1 MLKKTML
8 AILTIIALSATFA
21 PMANAQRQC
30 SHADREFYS
39 AHAYFGG
46 C

>member
-1 MLKKTML
+1 MLKKTVF
-8 AILTIIALSATFA
+8 AILTIIALSAAFVPTG
-21 PMANAQRQC
+21 NAQQC

-39 AHAYFGG
+39 GYADFRG

>member
-1 MLKKTML
+1 MLKKTMIAL
-8 AILTIIALSATFA
+8 LTTIALSAAFA
-21 PMANAQRQC
+21 ATANAQQC

-39 AHAYFGG
+39 AYSDFRR

>member
-1 MLKKTML
+1 MLKKTMIALL
-8 AILTIIALSATFA
+8 AAIALSAAFA
-21 PMANAQRQC
+21 PIANAQRQC

-39 AHAYFGG
+39 AHPDFRG